1 MQPSTENSK
10 SHTLLQRCGFQPAC
24 RDSQRPS
31 SQHEHL
37 PPPSPLLQ
45 EQQGWLGSH
54 SRINSPLFR
63 VSRLDRAPPKL
74 CQLVG
79 QLSSVLSVAP
89 HAANIS

>member
-1 MQPSTENSK
+1 KN
-10 SHTLLQRCGFQPAC
+10 
-24 RDSQRPS
+24 RDCSQRVTRTQDPV
-31 SQHEHL
+31 
-37 PPPSPLLQ
+37 
-45 EQQGWLGSH
+45 GSH